1 MNEKDDDYESE
12 DEEVMRRRTVAS
24 EDEEDDEDEQVM
36 RRRTLASDDEEDE
49 EDDGVAGKYGEDDDD
64 EGQGGAGEYDDDD
77 DVTDEVEVVDD
88 VADEVDVVDD
98 VAVVG
103 EVEVEGKNVEGGEG
117 EGEGEGEGGEKKENE
132 PFAVPT
138 AGAFYMH
145 DDRFR
150 GSGGGGGGGRGR
162 GRGGGGGRNRRT
174 LDGRRLWETRDDRKW
189 GHDKFEEMS
198 VHERPYSEGRRMPRG
213 RNRGRGRGRGDNRD
227 FLHENRTKAVDN
239 NYQNGAS
246 KSVRGRGQRRY
257 RPVAKNNVEAPANN
271 RRPSKSLEKAS
282 HASTER
288 ASAAASTSESN
299 QVSSRN
305 TVASSLNSAS
315 PPFYPSASSN
325 QEINSTQKGS
335 SQTGHVSLSN
345 NMRELGVS
353 DTLGMEKLYVDNSG
367 SSYQAR
373 NKGRGQTG
381 QTMPGQR
388 VYQPVSSHNQAN
400 RAPSQNQPHA
410 FQQTPS
416 FHSAG
421 QQLRSRSASGS
432 QASSTPK
439 VSGPMHSL
447 ESTELESYD
456 SKMPLAGKG
465 KGGNQNNGNSPF
477 SYTGNIGGNHGDQNF
492 PGAPTFLPVMQFAG
506 QQHRGGITAVGMAFP
521 GYVGQPNGM
530 GNSEMTWLPV
540 LAGAA
545 RGLGATGAMG
555 AAYPPYITMDGSY
568 HAQTPGQASSL
579 PPALSK
585 DGDTHEPGNKP
596 KLFQRSELASDE
608 LGQRHNKG
616 RRYTEMKFD
625 Q

>member
-1 MNEKDDDYESE
+1 MPIGDLIGVPQTCPVPSGSYRASSPGANRESTTE
-12 DEEVMRRRTVAS
+12 
-24 EDEEDDEDEQVM
+24 
-36 RRRTLASDDEEDE
+36 
-49 EDDGVAGKYGEDDDD
+49 
-64 EGQGGAGEYDDDD
+64 
-77 DVTDEVEVVDD
+77 
-88 VADEVDVVDD
+88 
-98 VAVVG
+98 
-103 EVEVEGKNVEGGEG
+103 
-117 EGEGEGEGGEKKENE
+117 
-132 PFAVPT
+132 
-138 AGAFYMH
+138 
-145 DDRFR
+145 
-150 GSGGGGGGGRGR
+150 
-162 GRGGGGGRNRRT
+162 RT

-198 VHERPYSEGRRMPRG
+198 VHERPYNEGRRMPRG
-213 RNRGRGRGRGDNRD
+213 RNRGRGRGRGDNRE
-227 FLHENRTKAVDN
+227 FLHENRTKALDN

-257 RPVAKNNVEAPANN
+257 RPVTKNNVEAPANN
-271 RRPSKSLEKAS
+271 RSHLIISAKSFRPSKSLEKAS

-305 TVASSLNSAS
+305 TAASSLNSAS

-335 SQTGHVSLSN
+335 SQTGHVSRSN
-345 NMRELGVS
+345 NMRESGVP
-353 DTLGMEKLYVDNSG
+353 DTLGMEKLYIDNSG

-381 QTMPGQR
+381 QAMPGQR
-388 VYQPVSSHNQAN
+388 VYQPVPSHNQAN
-400 RAPSQNQPHA
+400 RAPTQNQPHA

-439 VSGPMHSL
+439 VSGPIHSL

-456 SKMPLAGKG
+456 SKMLLAGKG
-465 KGGNQNNGNSPF
+465 KGGNHNNGNNPF
-477 SYTGNIGGNHGDQNF
+477 LYTGNIGGNHGDQNF
-492 PGAPTFLPVMQFAG
+492 PGASTFLPVMQFAG
-506 QQHRGGITAVGMAFP
+506 QQHPGGITAVGMAFP

-568 HAQTPGQASSL
+568 HAQTSGQA
-579 PPALSK
+579 
-585 DGDTHEPGNKP
+585 
-596 KLFQRSELASDE
+596 
-608 LGQRHNKG
+608 
-616 RRYTEMKFD
+616 
-625 Q
+625 